1 MELPRIAL
9 FCDSNLSFLFKI
21 FSGASEVENIRNIIV
36 ENY

>member
-9 FCDSNLSFLFKI
+9 FCDLNLSFLLKI
-21 FSGASEVENIRNIIV
+21 FSGALEVENIRNMIV